1 LKKLKK
7 KKLTIKNRE
16 KEGSMKRLLDLM
28 DQKNHFLE
36 KFYTINETHLEQFLR
51 NRFEQIN
58 EFYNARENILEILKY
73 IDEEI
78 QVVSSVTQEESM
90 LDIQKLKECLSVKD
104 TFVQKIL
111 EQDID
116 VLACIEAAKNSII
129 TELRDVRNG
138 KKVISAYKVPVFSEP
153 VTEEE
158 L

>member
-1 LKKLKK
+1 
-7 KKLTIKNRE
+7 
-16 KEGSMKRLLDLM
+16 MKRLLDLM

-116 VLACIEAAKNSII
+116 VLSCIEAAKNSII
-129 TELRDVRNG
+129 AELRDVRNG
-138 KKVISAYKVPVFSEP
+138 KKVISAYKVPVFNEP
-153 VTEEE
+153 ITEEE